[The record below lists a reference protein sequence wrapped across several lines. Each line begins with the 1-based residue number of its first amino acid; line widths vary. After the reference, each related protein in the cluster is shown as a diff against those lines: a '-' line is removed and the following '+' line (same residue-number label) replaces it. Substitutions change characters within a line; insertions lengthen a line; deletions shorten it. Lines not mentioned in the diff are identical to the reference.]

1 LSKETSS
8 SSPPDAFGLYPP
20 PSFPLEPS
28 DIHADLVLPEG
39 SSRDEPYTVINAVS
53 TLDGRAALD
62 GKSSTIGSAADRAI
76 MRNVRCA
83 VDAVLVG
90 IGTLRAE
97 NLDLTVP
104 TELVQRRRGKGL
116 RDQPLPIILTGGS
129 AIPKGRR
136 LYEQQGLVIIGPR
149 SLQDEQ
155 RPRAANYRALP
166 DRQGNGRVE
175 IGDVLRVLKEEF
187 GIGRLLVEGGPAVN
201 HSFLS
206 GAHVDE
212 LFLTLA
218 PRISGGGDAP
228 NVVSGTETLP
238 GGVRNVRLVSVHA
251 MADGEL
257 YLRYLLG

>member
-1 LSKETSS
+1 MSKETS

-28 DIHADLVLPEG
+28 DIHADLVLPDG

-76 MRNVRCA
+76 MRNLRCA

-90 IGTLRAE
+90 AGTLRAE
-97 NLDLTVP
+97 NLDLNVP
-104 TELVQRRRGKGL
+104 EELIQRRREKGL
-116 RDQPLPIILTGGS
+116 QYQPISIILAGDS
-129 AIPKGRR
+129 ALPKGHK
-136 LYEQQGLVIIGPR
+136 LYEQQNLIIMGPP
-149 SLQDEQ
+149 SLQDKQ
-155 RPRAANYRALP
+155 LPSGASYRALP
-166 DRQGNGRVE
+166 DLHGNGRVE
-175 IGDVLRVLKEEF
+175 IGDVLRLLKGEF
-187 GIGRLLVEGGPAVN
+187 GVGRLLVEGGPTVN

-206 GAHVDE
+206 GTHVDE

-218 PRISGGGDAP
+218 PGISGGGDAP
-228 NVVSGTETLP
+228 NVVSGTKPLP
-238 GGVRNVRLVSVHA
+238 GGVRTASLVSVHA
-251 MADGEL
+251 VADGEL